1 MRASVL
7 IQTGPGQSARIA
19 ADITQVK
26 GVIAVSA
33 LAGPYDV
40 IAEAEARSLDD
51 LTGHVLRPIQAL
63 AGVNRTLTCP
73 VVRLWPASSAA
84 AGE

>member
-1 MRASVL
+1 MPTLFAGEIRHVRG
-7 IQTGPGQSARIA
+7 I
-19 ADITQVK
+19 IT
-26 GVIAVSA
+26 VSG

-51 LTGHVLRPIQAL
+51 LTGRVLRPIQAL

-73 VVRLWPASSAA
+73 VVRL
-84 AGE
+84 

>member
-1 MRASVL
+1 MRAYVL
-7 IQTGPGQSARIA
+7 IQTEPGQLARIV
-19 ADITQVK
+19 DELTKVK
-26 GVIAVSA
+26 GVIAVAA
-33 LAGPYDV
+33 LTGPYDA

-73 VVRLWPASSAA
+73 VVTL
-84 AGE
+84 